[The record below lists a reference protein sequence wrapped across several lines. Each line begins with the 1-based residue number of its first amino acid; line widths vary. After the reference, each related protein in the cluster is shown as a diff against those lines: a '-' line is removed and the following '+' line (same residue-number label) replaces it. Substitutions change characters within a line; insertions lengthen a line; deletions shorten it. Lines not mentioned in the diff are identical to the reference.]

1 MKTKPEKKEICAEE
15 LKRAVK
21 KFTKEGGI
29 IERLPDE
36 KSASHRQVGG
46 KYVITELGGEII

>member
-1 MKTKPEKKEICAEE
+1 MKTKPGKKEISAKE